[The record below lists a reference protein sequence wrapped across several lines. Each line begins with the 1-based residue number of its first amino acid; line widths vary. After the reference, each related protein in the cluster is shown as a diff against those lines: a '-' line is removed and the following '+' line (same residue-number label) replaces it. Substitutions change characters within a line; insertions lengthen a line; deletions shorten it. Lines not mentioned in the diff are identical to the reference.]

1 MCIILNKYLFSKSE
15 LARMIKMSPKKLNEE
30 LKFYNIA
37 PPGIGKKDKRLRLRQ
52 VQYFFDKIEISYKVD
67 FDSDIFY

>member
-1 MCIILNKYLFSKSE
+1 
-15 LARMIKMSPKKLNEE
+15 MIKMSPKKLNEE